1 MLDTYRRILSV
12 PGSLRFSAS
21 GVVARLPISMVVLG
35 IVLLV
40 EDASGSYGLAGAVSA
55 TYVAAGAAFAI
66 VQGRLLDRLGQARV
80 LVPMVSMFTA
90 MVTLLVV
97 SVESDWPAA
106 STYVFA
112 AVGGASLP
120 AAGSCVRARW
130 SHALRGRPA
139 DVQTAFAL
147 EAVANESVFMLGPIL
162 VTVLA
167 TAIDPVA
174 GLAAAIISGLTG
186 TLLLAT
192 QRSTEPPVLPDR
204 RTTGD
209 RTRLPWRTLAP
220 LVVMM
225 FSLGALFGGAEVV
238 TVAFSEERGSQAY
251 AGPLLA
257 LWALGSLT
265 AGVITGALHLRTSA
279 ADRVRLGSVGMCLAM
294 VPLAF
299 IDSVVLMGGALLIG
313 GFAIA
318 PTLIAATSLVE
329 QSVPASRLTEGMSVL
344 HTGVVAGIAPGA
356 ALAGLVIDRAGASSA
371 YFVSLAAGALAAVA
385 GQLLP
390 RQAHQPF
397 ETPRPSAPQEP

>member
-21 GVVARLPISMVVLG
+21 GVVARLPISMVGLG

-40 EDASGSYGLAGAVSA
+40 EGATGSYGLAGAVSA
-55 TYVAAGAAFAI
+55 IYVAAGAVFAI

-80 LVPMVSMFTA
+80 LVPVVLVFTA
-90 MVTLLVV
+90 AVTLLVV
-97 SVESDWPAA
+97 SVEADWPSAT
-106 STYVFA
+106 TYVFA
-112 AVGGASLP
+112 AVGGAALP

-130 SHALRGRPA
+130 SHALQGRPA

-147 EAVANESVFMLGPIL
+147 EAVADESVFMLGPIL

-174 GLAAAIISGLTG
+174 GLAAAILSGLVG
-186 TLLLAT
+186 TLLLAA
-192 QRSTEPPVLPDR
+192 QRSTEPPVLPGH

-209 RTRLPWRTLAP
+209 RTRLPWRTLTP

-238 TVAFSEERGSQAY
+238 TVAFSEEQGNQAY

-257 LWALGSLT
+257 LWAFGSLM
-265 AGVITGALHLRTSA
+265 AGLITGALTFRRPTVN
-279 ADRVRLGSVGMCLAM
+279 RVRLGAAGMCLAM
-294 VPLAF
+294 APLAF
-299 IDSVVLMGGALLIG
+299 IDSVVLMGVALLIG

-318 PTLIAATSLVE
+318 PTLIGATSLVE
-329 QSVPASRLTEGMSVL
+329 QSVPSARLTEGMSVL
-344 HTGVVAGIAPGA
+344 HSGVVAGIAPGA

-371 YFVSLAAGALAAVA
+371 YFVSLGAGALAAVA
-385 GQLLP
+385 AQLLP
-390 RQAHQPF
+390 RP
-397 ETPRPSAPQEP
+397 PQ